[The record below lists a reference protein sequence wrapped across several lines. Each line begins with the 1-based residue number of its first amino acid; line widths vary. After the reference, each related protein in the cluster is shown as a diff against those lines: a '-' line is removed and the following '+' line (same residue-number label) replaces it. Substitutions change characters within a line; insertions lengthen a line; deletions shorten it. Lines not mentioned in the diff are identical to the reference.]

1 MVRQHDI
8 GAPHGAHKRTK
19 RIGRGDGSGK
29 GSYSTAGRKG
39 QQARSGRGHQRPGME
54 GNQLPFIMRIPS
66 QHGFTNHFATHY
78 TIINLEQLEELGKA
92 GDKVTPE
99 WLTVQ
104 GLIRNPKQPIKI
116 LGDGEL
122 TKKLDVTAHKFSKSA
137 KEKIEERGG
146 TATEVTPASQAKK
159 A

>member
-8 GAPHGAHKRTK
+8 RAPYGAHKVTK

-39 QQARSGRGHQRPGME
+39 QQSRSGRGHQRPGME

-66 QHGFTNHFATHY
+66 QHGFTNHFAKHY
-78 TIINLEQLEELGKA
+78 TIISLEQLNEHGKA

-99 WLTVQ
+99 WLMAQ

-146 TATEVTPASQAKK
+146 TTTEVTTANRSKNA
-159 A
+159 